1 MAVCR
6 FIFNLKNCW
15 DISYP
20 RGRDNKRSGY
30 NLIEGDM
37 YTFFKIKFL
46 LKISGGNSRIS
57 LDRLIFVLQY
67 NFSIYFILDKKS
79 RS

>member
-37 YTFFKIKFL
+37 YTFFKILSIKYLSFEYL
-46 LKISGGNSRIS
+46 LIDKLNNMNSIK
-57 LDRLIFVLQY
+57 
-67 NFSIYFILDKKS
+67 SILNPHDNI
-79 RS
+79 